1 MLLLQKIHLLF
12 SALCFTIEVIYGKE
26 VRRMDLN
33 SRRLKNAAAETLTK
47 TACDPRRLVALHTAV
62 MLAVSLAAWGLDLV
76 LQNEIGNTGGLG
88 GVGVRSVLETVQT
101 ILRQAQIIVMPIW
114 QIGWVY
120 TVLKIARGERAG
132 KAELAEGF
140 RRFFPV
146 LRLMILKGLILM
158 GVIFAAAYISSFIVM
173 MTPLGDS
180 IAEFAISDITQIT
193 DAQLIDQIM
202 ALMMPMMIIMAVL
215 ALVLYV
221 PFFYR
226 FRLAEYFLME
236 NPQLGARAALRN
248 SRVTMRGNG
257 WKWLRLDLS
266 FWWFWLLTVL
276 VSALGWTDMLLPA
289 AGIELPWTENVS
301 YVAAYVL
308 AAVAQLALHYFC
320 KAKVDVTYAH
330 AYMELLP
337 KEE

>member
-12 SALCFTIEVIYGKE
+12 SALCFTIEIIYGKE
-26 VRRMDLN
+26 VHRMDLD
-33 SRRLKNAAAETLTK
+33 SRRLKNAASETLKK
-47 TACDPRRLVALHTAV
+47 TACDPKRLVALHTAV
-62 MLAVSLAAWGLDLV
+62 MLVVSLAAWGLDLV

-114 QIGWVY
+114 QIGWVFA
-120 TVLKIARGERAG
+120 VLKIARGEKAG
-132 KAELAEGF
+132 KADLAEGF

-146 LRLMILKGLILM
+146 LRLVILKGLILI
-158 GVIFAAAYISSFIVM
+158 GVFLVAGYISSFLVM
-173 MTPLGDS
+173 MTPQADAVMEL
-180 IAEFAISDITQIT
+180 AISDISELTE
-193 DAQLIDQIM
+193 AELVARM
-202 ALMMPMMIIMAVL
+202 MSLMIPMMIIMAVL
-215 ALVLYV
+215 VLVLYV

-236 NPQLGARAALRN
+236 NPQLGARAAMRS
-248 SRVTMRGNG
+248 SRAAMRGNG
-257 WKWLRLDLS
+257 WKWVRLDLS

-289 AGIELPWTENVS
+289 AGIELRWTENVS
-301 YVAAYVL
+301 YIVAYVL
-308 AAVAQLALHYFC
+308 AAAAQLALHYFC

-330 AYMELLP
+330 AYMAL